1 MKNPASKS
9 IIAVSFAVL
18 MAIVLLRTF
27 ALSQKDPP
35 GQREEA
41 AKEEAAKTLSS
52 VVTENGEKVIK
63 LSLEAQSRLGLR
75 AAPLEAAREEKE
87 ATAPGVVLDVQGLVN
102 LATSYASA
110 QANLHRAENN
120 LTVSQSEYDRLKS
133 LYAKNQNVSQKAF
146 QTGTGMYHNDQ
157 NDVQMAR
164 QNMDLV
170 TAAVRQ
176 SWGNKVGEWVA
187 DDPPS
192 LNRILNRE
200 DMLVQVTLPPDGPA
214 SAPGEV
220 SLELPNQRS
229 VTAKLVS
236 RFPQVDPR
244 IQGPGFLYV
253 TPAQGTL
260 APGLNVVAHLSYGP
274 RLKGVIVP
282 SSAIIW
288 WQGEP
293 WVYVETASGQFTH
306 KAVQSDHPVA
316 GGFFC
321 ATGFK
326 PGEKVVVQGAEQIL
340 AIELNPSPQ
349 PSSGGEGDDN

>member
-1 MKNPASKS
+1 MKSQHFLRVLSVA
-9 IIAVSFAVL
+9 IALVA
-18 MAIVLLRTF
+18 AIAFVRTF
-27 ALSQKDPP
+27 AQARKGQHGAEQKSHA
-35 GQREEA
+35 QEES
-41 AKEEAAKTLSS
+41 TPL
-52 VVTENGEKVIK
+52 VRMENGRTVIRLSAQEQSQAGIEAEKLK
-63 LSLEAQSRLGLR
+63 
-75 AAPLEAAREEKE
+75 PAREREQL
-87 ATAPGVVLDVQGLVN
+87 AVPAVVPGVQSLVTM
-102 LATSYASA
+102 ASSYATA
-110 QANLHRAENN
+110 QANLVTAQNK
-120 LTVSQSEYDRLKS
+120 LSVSQPEYQRLKS
-133 LYAKNQNVSQKAF
+133 LYTNQNVSGKDF
-146 QTGTGMYHNDQ
+146 QAAEGSFHNDQ
-157 NDVQMAR
+157 ASVAAAR
-164 QNMDLV
+164 QEVAYQL
-170 TAAVRQ
+170 AALRQ
-176 SWGNKVGEWVA
+176 NWGNRIAQWVA
-187 DDPPS
+187 ENPS
-192 LNRILNRE
+192 SLGRVLNRQ
-200 DMLVQVTLPPDGPA
+200 DVLVQVTLPTEGPA
-214 SAPGEV
+214 TAPGEV
-220 SLELPNQRS
+220 SLELPNQGS

-253 TPAQGTL
+253 TSAQGTL